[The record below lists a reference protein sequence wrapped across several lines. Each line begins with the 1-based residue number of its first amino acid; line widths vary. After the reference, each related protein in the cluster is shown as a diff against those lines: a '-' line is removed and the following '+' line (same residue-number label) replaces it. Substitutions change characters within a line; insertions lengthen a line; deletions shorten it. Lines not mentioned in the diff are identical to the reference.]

1 MSSFILHNYE
11 PFLHRTV
18 MWDEQWIL
26 YNHQWWPAQWL
37 DQEAVPKHFPKPNL
51 HKKKKKK
58 VLCHRLVVCCQS
70 DCSFLN
76 PSKTITSEICNE
88 RYAQQIEMRW
98 KLQRLQPALVNR
110 MGPVLTTTDG
120 SITHPAFQKLDE
132 LGYEVMPHP
141 PYSPGLLPTNY
152 HFLQGSRQLF
162 AGKMLPQPAGCRKC
176 FPRVCW
182 ILKPDFFFFFKHGF
196 LCYGNKQAF
205 LIGKDVLTVMVPVLI
220 NKDVFR
226 PGYDDFKSMAWNYNY
241 MCTNLIYKY
250 TLWCSFCG
258 GCVCVCLFVRCL
270 QMMEEPKGQSLKW
283 DAQRRQHFAY

>member
-1 MSSFILHNYE
+1 MTI
-11 PFLHRTV
+11 
-18 MWDEQWIL
+18 
-26 YNHQWWPAQWL
+26 
-37 DQEAVPKHFPKPNL
+37 
-51 HKKKKKK
+51 
-58 VLCHRLVVCCQS
+58 CQFS
-70 DCSFLN
+70 
-76 PSKTITSEICNE
+76 P
-88 RYAQQIEMRW
+88 
-98 KLQRLQPALVNR
+98 P
-110 MGPVLTTTDG
+110 PDG

-226 PGYDDFKSMAWNYNY
+226 PGYNDFKSMAWNYNY